1 VQSLEWKVESA
12 RKLCHFPLSTLHYQ
26 LLVFFMQLMATAATA
41 KLFKLK
47 PVRRVLFVLC
57 RYVVALFALGALQ
70 NNIISWHKSSFGVPP
85 LGGLPI
91 HPWRRAA

>member
-1 VQSLEWKVESA
+1 
-12 RKLCHFPLSTLHYQ
+12 
-26 LLVFFMQLMATAATA
+26 MQLMATAATA